1 MMLRTTASFEQ
12 LFDRNWRPGHPFRPR
27 LSPLRRWGM
36 FSLLSFL
43 LSVIGAYWFL
53 TDSTRVRRMC
63 ESYLSQLTGGQVHV
77 RHAALSIFEGLR
89 LEGVSVRV
97 DSFEKLDS
105 QLFDVQTVLIKYNPE
120 SILSGKLEATQIVAI
135 DPRVE
140 LCENLDAHTL
150 RWNYERIVFPKRAT
164 SQPGTRRVGVL
175 PEINLRNGQVHYSQI
190 QNGKFIPLGTMALD
204 GSLAPGETIGTFLF
218 RLQSRVQN
226 ETGPVV
232 TGQTIAETGESWAR
246 MENFTFGPGIKAVLP
261 DMVRRILEDLQLAG
275 RVDIPVLHVKPNPR
289 GGNPEFRVE
298 MNLNKVKMA
307 VSANY
312 WLSSVERR
320 QVGTLHGAFDLM
332 RLAGLNLDK
341 PTAPGER
348 LKPEAE
354 VVGDAPGS
362 SPPGYSIP
370 LTTPGFIDRIE
381 STITPSLVRMGNV
394 DGQFIFTQ
402 DGIEIRNLTGQI
414 ERNSF
419 QIAGHIDGYGADAP
433 ARLEVIGE
441 DIFIPHSPRYV
452 TAMPRIVREIY
463 EALHPEGSGRLW
475 VKMIR
480 TEAGKKPILSGELE
494 VVEGSFLVEEFPYPL
509 RNVTGRISFGPDAER
524 GDRLDLINLKAH
536 GVKGGPN
543 ENNTVTISGL
553 ISPIDGDAEMN
564 IDVVGHH
571 ILSEPAIRAALPREG
586 REALAALD
594 PSGKGDFP
602 TFRSEILANVH
613 RAAGPYQPFT
623 VKLTMDLEDAAG
635 AFNGFAYPLDHIT
648 GRVIIGDGYVNLINC
663 VSKKGDASVTLDG
676 GMTFGRGKPLAPDI
690 TLTARNAPIDKTLL
704 AAISPDRREW
714 LEKLGVTGKLDV
726 DGKIVLKSSLA
737 PPNTKPPTTQ
747 SADVSVVMDLKVH
760 EGALWPRGTTYAI
773 SDVNGKLRLTDGQ
786 ISFSDF
792 KGKRGEGTIFAG
804 GNVIWGTHSPEL
816 SLTASAKNLLLES
829 ALFQML
835 PKDAQSGWNAVHPE
849 GTVDVALEYGRG
861 IAGVTTRPAA
871 LMSTTQ
877 PTIQPTSQPTYR
889 VALNPNHLTATLQE
903 LPYKLTD
910 LSGAIVITPDQV
922 VLENVIGRHNGA
934 SIAFSGTGLSDG
946 GLNGDPAKTGW
957 NLNMLGRDVPVDD
970 DLRKALPLSFSQL
983 LESMKLRGK
992 LAFDFQKLDFRPGP
1006 QRADG
1011 KPAQGDLD
1019 LAGTVWFN
1027 GASMEVGMPVTEAD
1041 GLLKFETGIRGGKLG
1056 GFKGKIQAGTMKI
1069 AARPAKDFSTE
1080 LFKPEKYDVIRL
1092 DKIQGGLAGG
1102 EVAGHVDLSF
1112 PDTGASRFGVELV
1125 LREADV
1131 TQLTGEKD
1139 IRGQVTASLAL
1150 EGAWNDPTTRRGRGR
1165 VTVAGRDMY
1174 HIPLMLGLMQITNLS
1189 LPISSPFSEG
1199 NALYSVDGQKITF
1212 EQIEL
1217 RASNMIMQGSGSMN
1231 FDTKKVKMTFVTDNP
1246 NWPKVPILNDLIQG
1260 AKHEM
1265 LQIHVNGTIEEPK
1278 VSGSVMNTFQT
1289 TIDEVLRGGNSSE
1302 GSRSKK

>member
-12 LFDRNWRPGHPFRPR
+12 LFDRTWRPGHPFRPR

-36 FSLLSFL
+36 FCLLSFL
-43 LSVIGAYWFL
+43 LAVIGVYWYL

-63 ESYLSQLTGGQVHV
+63 ESYLSQLTGGHVNV

-97 DSFEKLDS
+97 DDAKSLDS

-120 SILSGKLEATQIVAI
+120 SILSGNLQATQIVAI

-140 LCENLDAHTL
+140 ICENLDAQSL

-164 SQPGTRRVGVL
+164 SQPNDRRLGVL
-175 PEINLRNGQVHYSQI
+175 PEINLRNGQVHNSQI
-190 QNGKFIPLGTMALD
+190 QNGKLISLGTMALD

-218 RLQSRVQN
+218 RLQSRMEN

-232 TGQTIAETGESWAR
+232 TGQTIAETGETRAR
-246 MENFTFGPGIKAVLP
+246 MDNFIFGPGIKAVLP
-261 DMVRRILEDLQLAG
+261 ELARKFLEDLQVAG
-275 RVDIPVLHVKPNPR
+275 RVDIPMLHVKPNPH
-289 GGNPEFRVE
+289 GGTPEFRVE

-307 VSANY
+307 ISANY

-320 QVGTLHGAFDLM
+320 QIDTLHGSFDLL
-332 RLAGLNLDK
+332 RLAGLNREKTKALQEK
-341 PTAPGER
+341 F
-348 LKPEAE
+348 KPEAE
-354 VVGDAPGS
+354 AAGDAPGS
-362 SPPGYSIP
+362 SSASAK
-370 LTTPGFIDRIE
+370 GFIDRIE
-381 STITPSLVRMGNV
+381 NLITPSLIRMSDV

-402 DGIEIRNLTGQI
+402 DGIEIKNLAGRI
-414 ERNSF
+414 EHNFF

-463 EALHPEGSGRLW
+463 EVLHPEGSGRLW
-475 VKMIR
+475 VKMVR
-480 TEAGKKPILSGELE
+480 TETGKKPILSGELE
-494 VVEGSFLVEEFPYPL
+494 VVEGSFLVEPFPYPL
-509 RNVTGRISFGPDAER
+509 RDVTGKISFGPDAVH
-524 GDRLDLINLKAH
+524 GDRLDLVDLKAH

-543 ENNTVTISGL
+543 ENNSVTINGL
-553 ISPIDGDAEMN
+553 ITPIDGDAEMDIN
-564 IDVVGHH
+564 VTGQH

-602 TFRSEILANVH
+602 TFRSGIFANVH

-635 AFNGFAYPLDHIT
+635 AFNGFAYPLDHIV
-648 GRVIIGDGYVNLINC
+648 GRVIIGDGYVNLIHC
-663 VSKKGDASVTLDG
+663 TSKKGDASVTLDG
-676 GMTFGRGKPLAPDI
+676 GLTFGKGQPLAPDI

-726 DGKIVLKSSLA
+726 DGKIILKASLT
-737 PPNTKPPTTQ
+737 PPNEKPPTTQ
-747 SADVSVVMDLKVH
+747 SSEVAVVMDLKVH
-760 EGALWPRGTTYAI
+760 EGALWPHGTNYAI
-773 SDVNGKLRLTDGQ
+773 SDVNGNLRLTEGR

-792 KGKRGEGTIFAG
+792 KGNRGDGTIFAG
-804 GNVIWGTHSPEL
+804 GNVIWGDHHPEL
-816 SLTASAKNLLLES
+816 SLTASAKNLLLEPS
-829 ALFQML
+829 LYQML
-835 PKDAQSGWNAVHPE
+835 PKDAQSGWNAVQPV
-849 GTVDVALEYGRG
+849 GTVDVALEYGG
-861 IAGVTTRPAA
+861 GNAGATSRPA
-871 LMSTTQ
+871 TTH
-877 PTIQPTSQPTYR
+877 PTSQPSYR
-889 VALNPNHLTATLQE
+889 IVLTPNHLAATLQE

-910 LSGAIVITPDQV
+910 LSGAIIVTPDQV
-922 VLENVIGRHNGA
+922 TLENVMGKHNAA
-934 SIAFSGTGLSDG
+934 SLAFSGT
-946 GLNGDPAKTGW
+946 GLNGDPAKAGW
-957 NLNMLGRDVPVDD
+957 NLKMLGRDVLVDD
-970 DLRKALPLSFSQL
+970 EFRKALPLSFAQL

-992 LAFDFQKLDFRPGP
+992 LAFDFEKLDYRPGP

-1027 GASMEVGMPVTEAD
+1027 GASMEVGMPVTEAE
-1041 GLLKFETGIRGGKLG
+1041 GSLKFETGIRSGKLG
-1056 GFKGKIQAGTMKI
+1056 GFKGKIQAGALKV

-1080 LFKPEKYDVIRL
+1080 LFKPEKYDAIRL

-1102 EVAGHVDLSF
+1102 EIAGHVDLSF
-1112 PDTGASRFGVELV
+1112 PDNGASRFGVELV

-1265 LQIHVNGTIEEPK
+1265 LQIHVNGTIEDPK

-1289 TIDEVLRGGNSSE
+1289 TIDEVFRGGNSSE

>member
-12 LFDRNWRPGHPFRPR
+12 LFDRTWRPGHPFRPR

-36 FSLLSFL
+36 FCLLGFL
-43 LSVIGAYWFL
+43 LSVIGAYWYL

-63 ESYLSQLTGGQVHV
+63 ESYLSQLTGGRVNV

-97 DSFEKLDS
+97 DNSMDMDS

-120 SILSGKLEATQIVAI
+120 SILSGKLDATQIVAI

-140 LCENLDAHTL
+140 LCENLDAPRL
-150 RWNYERIVFPKRAT
+150 RWNYERMVFPKQAT
-164 SQPGTRRVGVL
+164 SQPGERRIVTL

-190 QNGKFIPLGTMALD
+190 QNGKYIPQGTMALD

-275 RVDIPVLHVKPNPR
+275 RVDIPVLHVKPNSR
-289 GGNPEFRVE
+289 GGKPEFRVE

-312 WLSSVERR
+312 WLSAVERR
-320 QVGTLHGAFDLM
+320 QVDTLHGAFALM
-332 RLAGLNLDK
+332 RIAGLNLEK
-341 PTAPGER
+341 EITSPNI
-348 LKPEAE
+348 KPEAKAT
-354 VVGDAPGS
+354 GDAPTTS
-362 SPPGYSIP
+362 TA
-370 LTTPGFIDRIE
+370 LTVPGFIDRIE
-381 STITPSLVRMGNV
+381 NTITPSLVRLGNV
-394 DGQFIFTQ
+394 DGRFIFTQ
-402 DGIEIRNLTGQI
+402 DGIEIQNLTGWI

-419 QIAGHIDGYGADAP
+419 QIAGRINGYGADAP
-433 ARLEVIGE
+433 AQLEVIGE
-441 DIFIPHSPRYV
+441 DIYIPHSPRYV

-475 VKMIR
+475 VKMVR
-480 TEAGKKPILSGELE
+480 AEAGRKPILSGELE
-494 VVEGSFLVEEFPYPL
+494 VVEGSFLVEQFPYPL
-509 RNVTGRISFGPDAER
+509 RNVTGKISFGPDAER
-524 GDRLDLINLKAH
+524 GDRLDLVNLKAH

-543 ENNTVTISGL
+543 ENNTVTINGL
-553 ISPIDGDAEMN
+553 ISPIDGDAEMDIN
-564 IDVVGHH
+564 VVGQH

-602 TFRSEILANVH
+602 TFRSGILANVH
-613 RAAGPYQPFT
+613 RSPGPYQPFV

-648 GRVIIGDGYVNLINC
+648 GRVIIGDGFVNLINC
-663 VSKKGDASVTLDG
+663 TSKKGDASVTLDG
-676 GMTFGRGKPLAPDI
+676 GMTFGKGKPLSPDI
-690 TLTARNAPIDKTLL
+690 TLTARNAMIDKTLL

-737 PPNTKPPTTQ
+737 PPNEKTPIAQ
-747 SADVSVVMDLKVH
+747 AGDVSVVMDLKVH
-760 EGALWPRGTTYAI
+760 EGALLPQGTTYAI
-773 SDVNGKLRLTDGQ
+773 TDVNGKLRLTDGQ
-786 ISFSDF
+786 ISFRDF
-792 KGKRGEGTIFAG
+792 KGKRGDGTIFAG
-804 GNVIWGTHSPEL
+804 GNVIWGAHSPEL

-829 ALFQML
+829 PLYAML

-861 IAGVTTRPAA
+861 KIGAA
-871 LMSTTQ
+871 TQ
-877 PTIQPTSQPTYR
+877 PAVVHPTSQPTSQPSSSPSYR
-889 VALNPNHLTATLQE
+889 VKLTPNHLAATLQE
-903 LPYKLTD
+903 LPYRLTD
-910 LSGAIVITPDQV
+910 LSGAIIVTPEQV
-922 VLENVIGRHNGA
+922 ALENVIGKHSGA
-934 SIAFSGTGLSDG
+934 SIAFSGTGLNG
-946 GLNGDPAKTGW
+946 GANKGDPAKAGW
-957 NLNMLGRDVPVDD
+957 NLKMLGRDVPVDD
-970 DLRKALPLSFSQL
+970 DLRKALPPSFSQL

-992 LAFDFQKLDFRPGP
+992 IAFDFQKLDYRPGET
-1006 QRADG
+1006 RADG
-1011 KPAQGDLD
+1011 KSAQGDLD

-1027 GASMEVGMPVTEAD
+1027 GTSMEVGMPVTEAD
-1041 GLLKFETGIRGGKLG
+1041 GLLKFETGIRAGKLG
-1056 GFKGKIQAGTMKI
+1056 GFKGKIQASRLKV
-1069 AARPAKDFSTE
+1069 AARPAKDFSAE
-1080 LFKPEKYDVIRL
+1080 LFKPEKYDAMRL

-1102 EVAGHVDLSF
+1102 EIAGHVDLSF
-1112 PDTGASRFGVELV
+1112 PDTGASRFGVEMV

-1174 HIPLMLGLMQITNLS
+1174 HIPLMLGLMQVTNLS

-1260 AKHEM
+1260 AKNEM

-1278 VSGSVMNTFQT
+1278 VSGSIMNTFQT
-1289 TIDEVLRGGNSSE
+1289 TIDEVLRGGNSSN
-1302 GSRSKK
+1302 GSKSRK